1 MKNSSFFFPSLQSF
15 TNNAFRAVF
24 VIASLMLTISNNVAI
39 VANDSW
45 TGFQNGGQLK
55 TDSLPDSWDA
65 SGTNIA
71 WKVSIDGYGQSSP
84 VIFAQQAFVTFTS
97 GPNKEKFHVA
107 AFALNDGGKLWQQNF
122 TNPTPEENNSY
133 VSRAA
138 PTPVVDSNGIYVSF
152 EGGLVVALTAD
163 GKIRWQVDLV
173 EKYGPIKARHG
184 LAASVEQSTDRLF
197 VWVEREE
204 KPYVLALNKT
214 DGEIVW
220 NSPGVGATSWSS
232 PRVLPVAGKQQLLCS
247 ASGKIAGYDTLTG
260 NKLWEFSD
268 IANNTTCTPIP
279 VGDGLFVIGAS
290 DGRGEQGG
298 GKTAASNGLIE
309 IKPAADGK
317 YDVQYK
323 WRAEKATC
331 SFGSPIVAGNKVW
344 IVNRA
349 GVLFQLDLV
358 NGKQISAER
367 ISAGSVWATPLA
379 TEKNVYFF
387 GQKGLTSIIDLA
399 SAKELA
405 TCSTWDG
412 AGDAA
417 PAAMGGAVLYA
428 AVFADNTLLIRRGD
442 ALFAIRQ
449 TKTQSN

>member
-1 MKNSSFFFPSLQSF
+1 MKNLILFCSKQQSL
-15 TNNAFRAVF
+15 TNKAH
-24 VIASLMLTISNNVAI
+24 IALFAIVSLWLSTCCDNAI

-45 TGFQNGGQLK
+45 TGFQNGGKLK

-65 SGTNIA
+65 TGKNIA

-97 GPNKEKFHVA
+97 GPNKDKFHVA
-107 AFALNDGGKLWQQNF
+107 AFTLQDGAKLWQQNF
-122 TNPTPEENNSY
+122 NNPTPEENNSY
-133 VSRAA
+133 ISRAA

-152 EGGLVVALTAD
+152 EGGLVVALSAD
-163 GKIRWQVDLV
+163 GKIRWQVNLV
-173 EKYGPIKARHG
+173 DKFGPIKARHG
-184 LAASVEQSTDRLF
+184 LAASLEQSTDRLF

-220 NSPGVGATSWSS
+220 NSPGVGSTSWSS
-232 PRVLPVAGKQQLLCS
+232 PRVLTVSGNQQLLCS

-290 DGRGEQGG
+290 DGRGEQGS

-309 IKPAADGK
+309 IKTTVDGK
-317 YDVQYK
+317 YDVKYK

-331 SFGSPIVAGNKVW
+331 SFGSPIVADNKVW

-349 GVLFQLDLV
+349 GVLFQLDLAT
-358 NGKQISAER
+358 GKQISAER

-379 TEKNVYFF
+379 TDKRLYFF

-399 SAKELA
+399 TANELA

-412 AGDAA
+412 TGDTA

-449 TKTQSN
+449 TKP